1 MHATCISTE
10 VTTRHDWQLA
20 EVSAL
25 FSLPFNELIFTAQ
38 SIHRRHFDPNHIQ
51 LSTLLNIKTGK
62 CSEDCG
68 YCAQSVRF
76 NTHLTEEDLLEPLD
90 VERAAQHAKAAGA
103 TRFCMGAAWRSPK
116 PKDFARVLEIVQRVK
131 ATGLEA
137 CMTLGM
143 LNDSQ
148 AHQLQAA
155 GLDYYNHNLDTS
167 PEYYQTIVSTHRYQ
181 DRLNTLKKVHR
192 AGIKICCGGIIGMGE
207 TREDRLKFLL
217 TLANLPAHPDSV
229 PLNQY
234 IPIAGTPLANS
245 QPIDIFEIVRCI
257 AAARIL
263 MPCSYV
269 RLAAGRTEMNDA
281 LQALCF
287 LAGANSVFY
296 GDKLLTTENPTVEQ
310 DMQLFN
316 RLGLH
321 TS

>member
-1 MHATCISTE
+1 MHTTHISTE
-10 VTTRHDWQLA
+10 MTTRHDWQIA
-20 EVSAL
+20 EISAL

-38 SIHRRHFDPNHIQ
+38 SIHRQHFDPNHIQ

-90 VERAAQHAKAAGA
+90 VERAAQHAKNAGA

-116 PKDFARVLEIVQRVK
+116 PKDFTKVLEIVQRVK

-143 LNDSQ
+143 LSNSQ
-148 AHQLQAA
+148 ADQLKAA

-167 PEYYQTIVSTHRYQ
+167 PDYYQEIVSTHSYQ
-181 DRLNTLKKVHR
+181 DRLNTLKKVHQ

-257 AAARIL
+257 AVARIL
-263 MPCSYV
+263 MPHSYI
-269 RLAAGRTEMNDA
+269 RLAAGRTGMDDA

>member
-1 MHATCISTE
+1 MHTTHISTE
-10 VTTRHDWQLA
+10 MTTRHDWQIA
-20 EVSAL
+20 EISAL

-38 SIHRRHFDPNHIQ
+38 SIHRQHFDPNHIQ

-90 VERAAQHAKAAGA
+90 VERAAQHAKNAGA

-116 PKDFARVLEIVQRVK
+116 PKDFTKVLEIVQRVK

-143 LNDSQ
+143 LSNSQ
-148 AHQLQAA
+148 ADQLKIA

-167 PEYYQTIVSTHRYQ
+167 PDYYQEIVSTHSYQ
-181 DRLNTLKKVHR
+181 DRLNTLKKVHQ

-257 AAARIL
+257 AVARIL
-263 MPCSYV
+263 MPHSYI
-269 RLAAGRTEMNDA
+269 RLAAGRTGMDDA

>member
-20 EVSAL
+20 EVAAL